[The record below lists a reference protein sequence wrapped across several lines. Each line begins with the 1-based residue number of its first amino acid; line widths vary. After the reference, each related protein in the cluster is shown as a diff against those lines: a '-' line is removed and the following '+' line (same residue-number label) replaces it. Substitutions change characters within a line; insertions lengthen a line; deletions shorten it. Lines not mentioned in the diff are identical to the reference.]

1 MPGGGGPGSRPIGG
15 GLQRIAQPVTRVP
28 HLQAALRGMCSGA
41 TKTSQT
47 IRQDIQYI
55 PERCVGHRSGL
66 LLRRVCDVIM
76 VRVRVHLVRRR
87 YNLAKSQR
95 RLCVELGSD
104 LPVSLRNLDV
114 DKTLLQHHEAAT
126 SA

>member
-1 MPGGGGPGSRPIGG
+1 
-15 GLQRIAQPVTRVP
+15 
-28 HLQAALRGMCSGA
+28 
-41 TKTSQT
+41 
-47 IRQDIQYI
+47 
-55 PERCVGHRSGL
+55 
-66 LLRRVCDVIM
+66 M

-114 DKTLLQHHEAAT
+114 DKTLLQHQEAAT
-126 SA
+126 SACHANKSRAETKKVFQKALQPHRSTYLLHDPKSLGAVTAENNHHLARAEDVTVVAEVHVSATNFEQSVSWYMRNK